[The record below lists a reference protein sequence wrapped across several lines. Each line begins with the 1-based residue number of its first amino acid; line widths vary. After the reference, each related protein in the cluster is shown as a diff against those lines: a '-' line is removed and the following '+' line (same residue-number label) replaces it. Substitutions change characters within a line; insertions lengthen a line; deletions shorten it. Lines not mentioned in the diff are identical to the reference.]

1 MRMKLS
7 SQSVVETVVTLAV
20 ALLLTFAGYEMLSGV
35 SADSA
40 LVQAVAATHHGA

>member
-1 MRMKLS
+1 MRMELS

-20 ALLLTFAGYEMLSGV
+20 ALLLTFAGYEMLTGV

-40 LVQAVAATHHGA
+40 VVQAAAAAHRGA